1 MHQRAAAATMAST
14 ERLLQEQTKREQAAF
29 ERLGKLIDANQKS
42 SWSASQEALFYS
54 FSSLSEI

>member
-1 MHQRAAAATMAST
+1 MAST